1 MDFEEYLNL
10 QSRTFVQYYRCL
22 PLSLLKKENA
32 DEDGNR
38 VIMPLSALDRLER
51 LNAQYPML
59 FQIKNPSTERV
70 THCGV
75 SVFSANEGFI
85 HMPSWLM
92 THLGVVE
99 NEIVLVR
106 STSLPTATFIKLQPH
121 TKDFLN
127 VSYPREL
134 LEYNFRKFP
143 CVTAGETI
151 AVTEGERWYYLDV
164 LEAQPADAVCS
175 LDTDCAVDFAPPLD
189 YVEPPPR
196 VVASQQGGSVD
207 EPARFTGVAARMD
220 GKPVEQPPPTPSP
233 AAAVNAVAPGVPKR
247 KVRFGAPSSAAG
259 SGVSKGKAEGAGGK
273 EQEKRFTG
281 TQYSLNS

>member
-1 MDFEEYLNL
+1 LQVKALSLTVCPLNL
-10 QSRTFVQYYRCL
+10 PCR
-22 PLSLLKKENA
+22 
-32 DEDGNR
+32 
-38 VIMPLSALDRLER
+38 
-51 LNAQYPML
+51 
-59 FQIKNPSTERV
+59 
-70 THCGV
+70 
-75 SVFSANEGFI
+75 
-85 HMPSWLM
+85 
-92 THLGVVE
+92 
-99 NEIVLVR
+99 
-106 STSLPTATFIKLQPH
+106 
-121 TKDFLN
+121 
-127 VSYPREL
+127 

>member
-1 MDFEEYLNL
+1 MDFEEYLRL
-10 QSRTFVQYYRCL
+10 QSQTFVQYYRCL

-38 VIMPLSALDRLER
+38 VIMPLSALDRLAR
-51 LNAQYPML
+51 LNIQYPML

-75 SVFSANEGFI
+75 LEFVSDEGFI

-92 THLGVVE
+92 AHLGVLE

-106 STSLPTATFIKLQPH
+106 STSLPKATFIKLQAH

-127 VSYPREL
+127 VPHPREM
-134 LEYNFRKFP
+134 LEYNFGKFP

-151 AVTEGERWYYLDV
+151 AVTEGERRYYLDV

-189 YVEPPPR
+189 YVEPPPH
-196 VVASQQGGSVD
+196 VVASKGSD
-207 EPARFTGVAARMD
+207 DPPQPARFTGVAARMD
-220 GKPVEQPPPTPSP
+220 GKPVEQQPTPSP

-247 KVRFGAPSSAAG
+247 KVRFGGPSAAG
-259 SGVSKGKAEGAGGK
+259 SGVSKSKEEGAGK
-273 EQEKRFTG
+273 EQEKQFTG